1 MFYNLL
7 SQTFAID
14 LVEDYLIYG
23 TLAIFGVLFIAGVVL
38 AIISKVKKNTLFLKY
53 LKVAGISFLIYAL
66 IVGVSALVMETV
78 KHYNAGY
85 LEENYV
91 SKDIIPFVFVPA
103 IITIVLFLISA
114 VTLLILNKLNSK
126 CVKVVSIVL
135 GVVCALAVVTT
146 IVLIGVY
153 YSNNIM
159 NNEYYSDYGKLDS
172 AMLYVGA
179 GVLIAA
185 AISLAFILDK
195 DKSGFNTR
203 SITLAG
209 ITIAMSFGLSY
220 VKFIRL
226 PQGGSITLVS
236 MLPIMLFAYLYG
248 PKKGLLIGF
257 IYGTL
262 QAVQDPYIVHP
273 AQFLLDYSVGYTMI
287 GFAGV
292 FKLKSLQKLPQIQ
305 FALGASVGGI
315 LRYISQ
321 TLSGVFAF
329 GAYAL
334 DAGASSI
341 WGYSLAYN
349 SYVLVDVIIVIAVG
363 AILLSSK
370 TVVNEMNKYT
380 LLSK

>member
-23 TLAIFGVLFIAGVVL
+23 TLAIFGVLFITGVVL
-38 AIISKVKKNTLFLKY
+38 AIISKAKKNTLFLKY

-66 IVGVSALVMETV
+66 IIGVSALVMETV

-103 IITIVLFLISA
+103 IITITLFLISA
-114 VTLLILNKLNSK
+114 VSLLILNKLNSK
-126 CVKVVSIVL
+126 CVKVVSIIL

-153 YSNNIM
+153 YSNNII

-179 GVLIAA
+179 GVLIVA

-209 ITIAMSFGLSY
+209 IAIAMSFGLSY

-248 PKKGLLIGF
+248 PKKGLLVGF

-292 FKLKSLQKLPQIQ
+292 FKLKCLQKLPQVQ

-315 LRYISQ
+315 LRYVSQ

-380 LLSK
+380 SLSK